1 MPANNKK
8 GHKPKKLKCDYCTQS
23 IPVDEITDG
32 WVRATARDGKV
43 VLVGCPEHSA
53 QIINIIN
60 SGHDNDVCKC
70 GHTRRKH
77 GKIKRMC
84 FVPGCKCLVFRV

>member
-1 MPANNKK
+1 MPANNKLGLK
-8 GHKPKKLKCDYCTQS
+8 SKKLKCDYCTRS
-23 IPVDEITDG
+23 ILVDEITDG
-32 WVRATARDGKV
+32 WVRVTGRNGKV
-43 VLVGCPEHSA
+43 VLTGCPEHSTMV
-53 QIINIIN
+53 INVIN
-60 SGHDNDVCKC
+60 EINGNDVCKC